1 MYTYICVYRLIKIN
15 IFLFSAF
22 FAKLVKKKKE
32 RRGKLDSRIGWEKGK
47 SKRKRRNRGSVNLYS
62 SFKREWF
69 VRQSSFSGLTR
80 GGVFRGSCR
89 GLPPSARESILFPP
103 TSFPRVPFSCRRHM
117 DVAQKDAR
125 NGGPSKRENE
135 RPLLSQRNFAYR
147 LPRYSSTFL
156 ATSLSRANLILGSFC
171 PSCHLEFLHDGNR
184 FESFRRGFST
194 TI

>member
-1 MYTYICVYRLIKIN
+1 MDIRIMSWAPILIRNFVIVEVLNVLRRIPQKLIKTPPLLMYTYICVYRLIKIN

-32 RRGKLDSRIGWEKGK
+32 RRGKLDSRAGWEKGK

-125 NGGPSKRENE
+125 NGGPSKGENE
-135 RPLLSQRNFAYR
+135 RPLLS
-147 LPRYSSTFL
+147 
-156 ATSLSRANLILGSFC
+156 
-171 PSCHLEFLHDGNR
+171 
-184 FESFRRGFST
+184 
-194 TI
+194 

>member
-1 MYTYICVYRLIKIN
+1 MYISFNKDKYFPV
-15 IFLFSAF
+15 FSAS
-22 FAKLVKKKKE
+22 LPCQKKKKKGE
-32 RRGKLDSRIGWEKGK
+32 ENSIHGQEKGK

-125 NGGPSKRENE
+125 NGGPSKGENE
-135 RPLLSQRNFAYR
+135 KALLS
-147 LPRYSSTFL
+147 
-156 ATSLSRANLILGSFC
+156 
-171 PSCHLEFLHDGNR
+171 
-184 FESFRRGFST
+184 
-194 TI
+194 